1 MNGLLHN
8 DIGVFSK
15 ALEMSPKGGT
25 VSPEGVLDFKLEGYV
40 PRRLCDFDFLY
51 T

>member
-1 MNGLLHN
+1 MNGLFHN

-25 VSPEGVLDFKLEGYV
+25 ASLRGVLAFKLKGYV
-40 PRRLCDFDFLY
+40 PHRLCDFDFLY